1 MPHVEINCYPGRTEE
16 VKQKCAEK
24 IAEDVAAA
32 LGCNLSSV
40 SVTIRE
46 VYKPSQIR
54 ELSCFYQ
61 LINQF
66 EDRSEIGSAQP
77 QYVHAAYVSVKL

>member
-24 IAEDVAAA
+24 IAEDIAAT

-46 VYKPSQIR
+46 VLQEDWKAQVWDEKIMTSGETLYKKPGYT
-54 ELSCFYQ
+54 C
-61 LINQF
+61 
-66 EDRSEIGSAQP
+66 D
-77 QYVHAAYVSVKL
+77 

>member
-46 VYKPSQIR
+46 VLQEDWKAQVWDQKITTAGQELYVKPGYT
-54 ELSCFYQ
+54 C
-61 LINQF
+61 
-66 EDRSEIGSAQP
+66 D
-77 QYVHAAYVSVKL
+77 

>member
-24 IAEDVAAA
+24 IAEDIAAT

-46 VYKPSQIR
+46 VPQEDWKARVWDQKITPAGDELYVKPGYT
-54 ELSCFYQ
+54 C
-61 LINQF
+61 N
-66 EDRSEIGSAQP
+66 
-77 QYVHAAYVSVKL
+77 